1 MPKTFNIL
9 KTYRKSYIAEIAFAT
24 EGKQLGLLFSINLEG
39 KATWT
44 WWWCKTVNNKTTTS

>member
-44 WWWCKTVNNKTTTS
+44 WWCKTVNNKTTTS